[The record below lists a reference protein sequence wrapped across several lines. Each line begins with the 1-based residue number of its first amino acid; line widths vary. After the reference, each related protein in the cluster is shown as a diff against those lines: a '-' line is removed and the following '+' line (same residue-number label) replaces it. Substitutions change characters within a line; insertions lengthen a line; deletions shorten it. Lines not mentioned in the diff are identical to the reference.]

1 MVDPLKRKVLLQLIQ
16 SQSEHNEGRAL
27 VKISEFFDGKDDLGS
42 IGCNLSDHPGTE
54 HFRKVLKSIESRD
67 DVDEVWLQI
76 YDVDEGDWPFSENVL
91 IFVNASESE
100 IRQMTE
106 SLQPSEFTAMK
117 VEWTPS
123 RASHLAGGKY
133 LNLWWD

>member
-1 MVDPLKRKVLLQLIQ
+1 MVDPLKRKALLQVIQ
-16 SQSEHNEGRAL
+16 SQPEHSEGQAL
-27 VKISEFFDGKDDLGS
+27 VKITEFFDGNDDLGS

-54 HFRKVLKSIESRD
+54 HFREVLKSIESRD

-91 IFVNASESE
+91 IFGNAPESE
-100 IRQMTE
+100 IRQITQ
-106 SLQPSEFTAMK
+106 SLQPSEITKMQ

-123 RASHLAGGKY
+123 RASHLAGRHY